1 MIKRLCALIVL
12 GVMMSGCFM
21 APLALVGPAASGFST
36 ASLVQSGI
44 GATGNYL
51 IKQGTGKTVS
61 EKSDPNLGELSLI
74 RKSIDKSNTIMFAGF
89 LILVILLM
97 VS

>member
-61 EKSDPNLGELSLI
+61 EHVIDVLDIEVMQQSYFPRVTKKY
-74 RKSIDKSNTIMFAGF
+74 KSINPH
-89 LILVILLM
+89 
-97 VS
+97 

>member
-1 MIKRLCALIVL
+1 
-12 GVMMSGCFM
+12 M

-61 EKSDPNLGELSLI
+61 EHVIEVLDIEIMQQSYFPKVTKKY
-74 RKSIDKSNTIMFAGF
+74 KSINPH
-89 LILVILLM
+89 
-97 VS
+97 

>member
-1 MIKRLCALIVL
+1 
-12 GVMMSGCFM
+12 M

-61 EKSDPNLGELSLI
+61 EHVIAVLDIEIMQQSYFPKVTKKY
-74 RKSIDKSNTIMFAGF
+74 KSINPH
-89 LILVILLM
+89 
-97 VS
+97 

>member
-61 EKSDPNLGELSLI
+61 EHVIAVLDIEIMQQSYFPKVTKKY
-74 RKSIDKSNTIMFAGF
+74 KSINPH
-89 LILVILLM
+89 
-97 VS
+97 

>member
-1 MIKRLCALIVL
+1 
-12 GVMMSGCFM
+12 M

-61 EKSDPNLGELSLI
+61 EHVIAVLDKEIMQQSYFPKVTKKY
-74 RKSIDKSNTIMFAGF
+74 KSINPH
-89 LILVILLM
+89 
-97 VS
+97 